1 MSACRLRWL
10 LPALLVVL
18 CIPARASEDALRE
31 GNRRFRQGNLEAAF
45 EAYQA
50 GYGGD
55 DPVLAYNLGTTAH
68 HLGRLP
74 EAVLWYR
81 RAAEDGGGDVD
92 RWLAQNL
99 QNARRALDA
108 RRLPPPAPWSFLE
121 AYRYPV
127 AWIAVGLAWIAVGLL
142 LAARRRGS
150 RGPVHLADGA
160 GGLALLLFLLAAL
173 SGTLAP
179 TPAVLLEPCGSGE
192 DRLVA
197 GSEVWGRAAPDGS
210 FRIVRFDGSE
220 LACLEG
226 SVGRVRPAASIFLL
240 R

>member
-1 MSACRLRWL
+1 MSACSLRCL

-18 CIPARASEDALRE
+18 CVPARASEDALRE
-31 GNRRFRQGNLEAAF
+31 GNRRFRQGDLEAAF
-45 EAYQA
+45 KTYEA

-68 HLGRLP
+68 HLGRVP

-81 RAAEDGGGDVD
+81 RSAADAGGNVD

-99 QNARRALDA
+99 ESARRALEA
-108 RRLPPPAPWSFLE
+108 PRLPPPAPWGFLE
-121 AYRYPV
+121 AYRHPV
-127 AWIAVGLAWIAVGLL
+127 AWIAVGLAWITVGLL
-142 LAARRRGS
+142 LVARRRGS
-150 RGPVHLADGA
+150 RSPVHLADGI
-160 GGLALLLFLLAAL
+160 GSLAFLLFLIAVF
-173 SGTLAP
+173 SGAFAP

-197 GSEVWGRAAPDGS
+197 GSEVWGRADPDGS
-210 FRIVRFDGSE
+210 FRIVRSDGSE
-220 LACLEG
+220 LACPED